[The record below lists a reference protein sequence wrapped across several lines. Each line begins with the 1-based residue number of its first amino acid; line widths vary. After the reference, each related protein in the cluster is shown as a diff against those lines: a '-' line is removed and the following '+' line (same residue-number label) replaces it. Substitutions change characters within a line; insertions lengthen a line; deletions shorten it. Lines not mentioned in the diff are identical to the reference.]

1 MNMSLTQF
9 TVWHAMVRRN
19 RPIWRRIV
27 DTVMQG
33 RPRTGAD
40 EITAYLAR
48 HQYDFAPALR
58 LDLERR
64 HVCV

>member
-9 TVWHAMVRRN
+9 TVRPAMARRN
-19 RPIWRRIV
+19 RPIWRRII

-48 HQYDFAPALR
+48 QQYDFAPALR
-58 LDLERR
+58 IDLERR